1 MNELTRKLAH
11 MIVKDGEG
19 ATKFVE
25 VRVCGLESNE
35 DCLEVAYTVA
45 HSPLVKTALFASDAN
60 WGRILAAVGRA
71 RVKGISFEN
80 INISLN
86 LMLFRILTS
95 LFNPSLKT
103 CLFGRSNIAREK
115 TRQMLAIFDPITL
128 PIAIIDCPSKLDK
141 IEIKI
146 SGDDVP
152 NPIIKKLERNP
163 DI

>member
-1 MNELTRKLAH
+1 MNEFILLISLSKNKNATIDRKDKY
-11 MIVKDGEG
+11 VK
-19 ATKFVE
+19 
-25 VRVCGLESNE
+25 
-35 DCLEVAYTVA
+35 
-45 HSPLVKTALFASDAN
+45 
-60 WGRILAAVGRA
+60 
-71 RVKGISFEN
+71 N